1 MHTLFLRF
9 LKEMQN
15 KGSLNYSLRHPLHK
29 ASTFGVGG
37 KAKYF
42 LLPKTEEALMET
54 VKAVTKEN
62 IPYIV
67 IGNASNLLF
76 DDSGYC
82 GAVISTVKMSG
93 IFFIEDRQA
102 DKNLLFA
109 LCGAKL
115 PVLSVRAHQ
124 YGLKGFEGL
133 CSIPATVGG
142 ALCSNAGAF
151 GSEISDF
158 LEYVKVFSVKEDRV
172 FLKSRSDCA
181 FSYRKSSA
189 AEQGEI
195 ILSACFSCEKGDV
208 SEISEKIKSYKAKR
222 YASQPVGVKSGGCYF
237 KTPSEAFS
245 ENSKS
250 KGVSAGALIDS
261 CGLKGLSYGSAAVSE
276 IHGNFLIN
284 TAEKGS
290 SEDVLKLAQIVKDT
304 VDSKTG
310 IALSEEVVY
319 VPNPKKKFFS

>member
-1 MHTLFLRF
+1 
-9 LKEMQN
+9 MQN
-15 KGSLNYSLRHPLHK
+15 KGSLNYSVRHPLYK
-29 ASTFGVGG
+29 SSTFGIGG

-42 LLPKTEEALMET
+42 LLPKTEDALIET
-54 VKAVTKEN
+54 IKAAEKEN

-93 IFFIEDRQA
+93 IFFIEEKHTGR
-102 DKNLLFA
+102 NLLFA

-115 PVLSVRAHQ
+115 PVLSGKALQ
-124 YGLKGFEGL
+124 YGLRGFEGL

-158 LEYVKVFSVKEDRV
+158 LECVKVFSVKEDKV
-172 FLKSRSDCA
+172 IVKSKNDCV
-181 FSYRKSSA
+181 FSYRKSRA

-195 ILSACFSCEKGDV
+195 ILSACFSCEKGDAA
-208 SEISEKIKSYKAKR
+208 EIAEKMQLYKAKR
-222 YASQPVGVKSGGCYF
+222 YASQPVGVKSCGCYF
-237 KTPSEAFS
+237 KTPNESFWED
-245 ENSKS
+245 S
-250 KGVSAGALIDS
+250 KGKSLSAGALIDS

-276 IHGNFLIN
+276 THGNFLIN
-284 TAEKGS
+284 TEEKGS
-290 SEDVLKLAQIVKDT
+290 SEDVLKLARIVKDA
-304 VDSKTG
+304 VYSKTG

-319 VPNPKKKFFS
+319 VPNPKKKFVN